1 MTQKK
6 ITISTAIAYPNAKP
20 HLGHALEFVQADA
33 LARFYRLS
41 GYDVMFTLGTDEH
54 GTKIYK
60 TAKDEGMTP
69 EELLK
74 RNVPYFREM
83 CELLNVDFDL
93 FLRTSDEMLK
103 NGAQKLW
110 GKLVE
115 AGDIYKASYEGLYC
129 YGCENYMLEKDLV
142 DGMCSNHM
150 RPPEKLKEENY
161 FFRLSKYKKW
171 LEKHIGGALEVVGD
185 FRVPEI
191 KNMLEDLN
199 DISFSRPKSVLPWG
213 VTVPDDPEHVMYVWS
228 DALANYL
235 TGLDYV
241 GEGETGRGENF
252 KKYWPTTINI
262 IGKDIMKFHA
272 IYWPAMLKSA
282 GLTLP
287 KKLYIH
293 GFITSEG
300 KKMSKSLGN
309 VVDPIEFAKAYG
321 VDALRYYLLSQVPT
335 RDDGDFSKDRFFEN
349 YEAHLANNVGNLVS
363 RVVAMIEK
371 YFGGHIM
378 SPDAGVAMEDIEKL
392 FSEYKD
398 AFEKYDIKLASEK
411 AMLVAEYANK
421 FVEDKKPWTLA
432 KEASGDSSKKDE
444 LQKVMFHLIEVIRV
458 MAVMLIPFIPGKAA
472 LIFESLGLKAED
484 FNFENIFEVMS
495 KYKVNKGESLFPRIE
510 QI

>member
-1 MTQKK
+1 MIKK

-20 HLGHALEFVQADA
+20 HIGHALEFVQADA

-41 GYDVMFTLGTDEH
+41 GYDVMLTTGTDEH

-69 EELLK
+69 EELLE
-74 RNVPYFREM
+74 RNVPYFREI
-83 CELLNVDFDL
+83 CKTLNVSYDL
-93 FLRTSDEMLK
+93 FLRTSDEMLRT
-103 NGAQKLW
+103 GAQKLW
-110 GKLVE
+110 RKLVL

-142 DGMCSNHM
+142 DGLCPNHM
-150 RPPEKLKEENY
+150 RAPEKLKEENY

-171 LEKHIGGALEVVGD
+171 LEKHIGGELEVVGD
-185 FRVPEI
+185 FRVSEI

-335 RDDGDFSKDRFFEN
+335 QDDGDFSKERFFEN

-363 RVVAMIEK
+363 RVVAMVEK
-371 YFGGHIM
+371 YFGGQTQASAEVI
-378 SPDAGVAMEDIEKL
+378 SIAEVKQL
-392 FSEYKD
+392 FSDYKD

-411 AMLVAEYANK
+411 VMQVAEYANK
-421 FVEDKKPWTLA
+421 FVEDRKPWTIA
-432 KEASGDSSKKDE
+432 KEASEDSSKKDE
-444 LQKVMFHLIEVIRV
+444 LQKVMFHLLEVIRV
-458 MAVMLIPFIPGKAA
+458 MAVMLIPFIPAKAA
-472 LIFESLGLKAED
+472 AIFDSLGLKAED
-484 FNFENIFEVMS
+484 FNFENMFEVVS
-495 KYKVNKGESLFPRIE
+495 EYKVKRVESLFPRIE